1 MDRLKSILIAVD
13 FSPCSADAFRQAARI
28 AHWNGD
34 AGASL
39 TAVHVIALPSYVPT
53 PHPFIP
59 FELPMQADFVPEARR
74 RWERF
79 APDCETKARGAFD
92 IEIGSPRERI
102 LERVLRD
109 KPDLLVLG
117 SHSVLDA
124 DKGIGPTAA
133 ALVQRA
139 ATKVLLVREG
149 HAGAFRN
156 VVACI
161 DFTDTSRLAL
171 EQAIRVAAQDDA
183 VLHILHIYDDP
194 WYGLGPPDAIK
205 ANMPGFRAD
214 YKRAIE
220 DRLRSFCT
228 PLAHEINAL
237 KAIFHGL
244 EVDGTG
250 GGRASG
256 QGHGI
261 VAFVKREGCDLA
273 VLGTRAKWNF
283 RDFFWGS
290 TAERVVRSAPC
301 SILAIKP
308 TPPPGFE
315 QPETAGEKDTAEAGT
330 VHGDPG
336 VFRPQ
341 F

>member
-1 MDRLKSILIAVD
+1 MDRLKAILVAVD

-28 AHWNGD
+28 AAWNR
-34 AGASL
+34 ASL
-39 TAVHVIALPSYVPT
+39 SALHVIALPSYVPT

-59 FELPMQADFVPEARR
+59 FDLPTQADFVPEARE
-74 RWERF
+74 RWQRF
-79 APDCETKARGAFD
+79 VPDCEARAAVTFD
-92 IEIGSPRERI
+92 IEIGSPREQV
-102 LERVLRD
+102 LERIRRD

-124 DKGIGPTAA
+124 EKGIGPTAA

-149 HAGAFRN
+149 HAGAFKN

-161 DFTDTSRLAL
+161 DLTPPHDTSRLAL
-171 EQAIRVAAQDDA
+171 EQAIRVATQDDA
-183 VLHILHIYDDP
+183 VLHILHVYDDP
-194 WYGLGPPDAIK
+194 WYGLGPPDAIR
-205 ANMPGFRAD
+205 ANMPGFRAQ

-220 DRLRSFCT
+220 DRLRSFCE

-237 KAIFHGL
+237 KAICHGL

-301 SILAIKP
+301 SILTVK
-308 TPPPGFE
+308 PPGFA
-315 QPETAGEKDTAEAGT
+315 QPDGSGE
-330 VHGDPG
+330 
-336 VFRPQ
+336 
-341 F
+341 

>member
-1 MDRLKSILIAVD
+1 MDRLKSILVAVD

-28 AHWNGD
+28 AAWNG
-34 AGASL
+34 GGGVSL
-39 TAVHVIALPSYVPT
+39 LAMHVVALPSYVPT

-59 FELPMQADFVPEARR
+59 FDLPTQADFVPEARR
-74 RWERF
+74 RWEGF
-79 APDCETKARGAFD
+79 APSCEAKAAGVNVTFD

-102 LERVLRD
+102 LERVLHD

-161 DFTDTSRLAL
+161 DFTDTSQLAL

-183 VLHILHIYDDP
+183 VLHILHVYDDP

-205 ANMPGFRAD
+205 ANMPEFRAQ

-220 DRLRSFCT
+220 DRLRSFCE
-228 PLAHEINAL
+228 PLVHEINAL
-237 KAIFHGL
+237 KAVFHGI

-261 VAFVKREGCDLA
+261 VAFVKRERCHLA
-273 VLGTRAKWNF
+273 VLGTRAKWNV
-283 RDFFWGS
+283 RDFIWGS

-301 SILAIKP
+301 SILAVK
-308 TPPPGFE
+308 PPPPLGSE
-315 QPETAGEKDTAEAGT
+315 QPAT
-330 VHGDPG
+330 
-336 VFRPQ
+336 PQ
-341 F
+341 P